1 MITHLYFLFFFNVLR
16 TNFNTFRNS
25 FLTCNSFILVPHFI
39 NLCSL
44 TLSRSGCHFLLT
56 IDVLRYSSYFFPFML
71 TCKDIHYII
80 SVFLTKLTC
89 SYLNH
94 CPGRSPSFIMTPKS
108 PLLTHLTH
116 NLFELLSFAL
126 KFRFACPLR
135 SFFCLLLYIYPY
147 DSFDTTTV
155 KLSTH
160 CDVD

>member
-1 MITHLYFLFFFNVLR
+1 MKFFYSGS
-16 TNFNTFRNS
+16 S
-25 FLTCNSFILVPHFI
+25 FHQPLQFD
-39 NLCSL
+39 
-44 TLSRSGCHFLLT
+44 LSRSDCHFLLT

-71 TCKDIHYII
+71 TCIDIHYII

-108 PLLTHLTH
+108 PLLTYLTH

-147 DSFDTTTV
+147 DSFDTTMV